1 MKIIGLITE
10 YNPFHNGHIYHINK
24 IKEMYPDS
32 LLILVLNGY
41 FLMRGEISI
50 ISKENKTKLALENNV
65 DLVVELPFFFGS
77 NSADIFA
84 ESSIYILDKLGCNY
98 LIFGSESN
106 DIDLLTTV
114 AKKQNNKDF
123 NDLVKNYLSEG
134 INYPTAL
141 NKAIGIDLNNPND
154 LLGVSYIKAINKY
167 KSKIKPVTI
176 KRTNDYHDQ
185 ETDQEI
191 ISATNI
197 RAKLSKNNKINKY
210 VPNNVE
216 KYINTINENLLFK
229 LLKYQIVT
237 NDELNT
243 ILSVDEGIEKR
254 IKDAALKANSYE
266 ELINLIKT
274 KRYTYNRI
282 NRMLM
287 HILVGL
293 KKDDKQMYTKPQYI
307 KVLGFNKKGQSY
319 LNTLKKDLNIEV
331 NSKINDNL
339 IKDYELKC
347 AYIYQMLSNE
357 NVIEFEIKNKPIK
370 MSSINKE

>member
-1 MKIIGLITE
+1 MQVIGLITE
-10 YNPFHNGHIYHINK
+10 YNPFHNGHLYHLHK

-32 LLILVLNGY
+32 ILVLILNGY

-50 ISKENKTKLALENNV
+50 VSKENKTKIALNNGI
-65 DLVVELPFFFGS
+65 DLVIELPFFFGS

-84 ESSIYILDKLGCNY
+84 ESAIFILDKLGCEY
-98 LIFGSESN
+98 LVFGSESN
-106 DIDLLTTV
+106 DIKLLTSI
-114 AKKQNNKDF
+114 AKRQNDDDF
-123 NDLVKNYLSEG
+123 NNLVKNYLSEG

-141 NKAIGIDLNNPND
+141 NKAVGIDLNNPND

-167 KSKIKPVTI
+167 KSKIRPITI

-185 ETDQEI
+185 KSTQAI

-197 RAKLSKNNKINKY
+197 RAKVKNNNNITKY
-210 VPNNVE
+210 VPSNVE
-216 KYINTINENLLFK
+216 QYINTINEDLLFK
-229 LLKYQIVT
+229 LIKYQIIT

-254 IKDAALKANSYE
+254 IKNAIKKANNYE
-266 ELINLIKT
+266 DLISLIKT

-293 KKDDKQMYTKPQYI
+293 KKADKAPFNKPTYI
-307 KVLGFNKKGQSY
+307 KILGFSNYGQKY
-319 LNTLKKDLNIEV
+319 LNKIKKQLDIEIG
-331 NSKINDNL
+331 SKIAPNL
-339 IKDYELKC
+339 INNYELKC
-347 AYIYQMLSNE
+347 AYIYQILSNE
-357 NVIEFEIKNKPIK
+357 NVVDFEINNKPIK
-370 MSSINKE
+370 ITSINQ